1 MKKTVALF
9 VILLTTLSL
18 SACGKNTTE
27 PKKEKVYDSEF
38 VQTLS
43 KALHDRWAYQET
55 DEYLELQEKNE
66 AEALI
71 TATKNELKPIQN
83 EDYPNKKFTD
93 SKLKELA
100 ISYGNLLND
109 SISELK
115 SASSTT
121 FLDKFN
127 ELYTERTKLLVEINE
142 IKKIPFEGDDENTFQ
157 ELLNSGNEFKE
168 QEAFD
173 TKLET
178 LLPTIKFEEQK
189 QEYESE
195 YKTYKAVVENTTGVD
210 IKSFS
215 ARVYLEDESGTR
227 VDTQYMNTNDWS
239 AGQKVTFEFTTN
251 KKFTKITIVKDYVEL
266 AK

>member
-1 MKKTVALF
+1 MKKMVALF
-9 VILLTTLSL
+9 VVLLTTLSL
-18 SACGKNTTE
+18 SACGKNKTE
-27 PKKEKVYDSEF
+27 PKEEKVYDEEF

-43 KALHDRWAYQET
+43 KALHDRWTYQET

-66 AEALI
+66 ADALI
-71 TATKNELKPIQN
+71 SATENELKPIQD

-100 ISYGNLLND
+100 ISYENLLSD
-109 SISELK
+109 SVNELK
-115 SASSTT
+115 KASSTT

-142 IKKIPFEGDDENTFQ
+142 LKKIPFEGDDKDNFQ

-173 TKLET
+173 TKLEV
-178 LLPTIKFEEQK
+178 LLSTIQFNQK
-189 QEYESE
+189 PQEYENSWKE
-195 YKTYKAVVENTTGVD
+195 YEAIVENNTGTA

-215 ARVYLEDESGTR
+215 ANIYLEDATGTR
-227 VDTQYMNTNDWS
+227 IDTQYINASDWA
-239 AGQKVTFEFTTN
+239 AGQKVTFGFTTD
-251 KKFTKITIVKDYVEL
+251 KEFSKVTISKNYIEL
-266 AK
+266 VN